1 MSLESSLSVAASGL
15 QGINRH
21 LAVVSQNVANVGTP
35 GYARQVL
42 PQTSMSADGQGMG
55 VRTQPA
61 QRQIDLQLQQ
71 AALQQSGT
79 VAGFQAMRTAL
90 AAIDAVHGTTGQ
102 GDDLAGLLGRLE
114 EGFITLAAD
123 PSSQPRQAA
132 AVTAADA
139 LARQVNRLDA
149 AYGTARQDAHDALVA
164 DVGRLNG
171 ALAEIGAL
179 STRIVQV
186 RALGQSTA
194 DLENQ
199 RDAARGV
206 LSQLIDV
213 RSMETPAGDML
224 LTMPSGLSLP
234 TRFTTPPFA
243 LDAATLNAA
252 TWYPGGG
259 VPGIT
264 LGGQDVT
271 GKLGTGRMGANLALR
286 DNVLPT
292 FQAELDE
299 FAATLARR
307 FETQGLRL
315 FTDADGS
322 VPPGGGV
329 PAQAGY
335 VGLAATLRVNVA
347 VAADPDLLRDGTHAV
362 ADDLAGPS
370 AFTPNP
376 AGGPAGFATLLQR
389 VLTYSLGAEVRD
401 GVAQPLAE
409 RTGLGPAGGLTA
421 PYASPARLSGLV
433 VALVSAQTRQS
444 AEVASR
450 LDGARTL
457 QTALDDRLA
466 ANSGVSID
474 QEMTVM
480 VQLQSAYAAN
490 ARVIAAVQAMMDQTL
505 QMVR

>member
-42 PQTSMSADGQGMG
+42 PQSSMSADGQGMG

-71 AALQQSGT
+71 AALQQSGI
-79 VAGFQAMRTAL
+79 VAGLEVMRTSL

-102 GDDLAGLLGRLE
+102 GDDLSGLLGRLGD
-114 EGFITLAAD
+114 GFVALAVD

-132 AVTAADA
+132 VATAADA
-139 LARQVNRLDA
+139 LARQVNRLHG
-149 AYGTARQDAHDALVA
+149 AYGAARQDAHDALVA
-164 DVGRLNG
+164 DVGRLNDT
-171 ALAEIGAL
+171 LAEIGAL

-199 RDAARGV
+199 RDAARAV
-206 LSQLIDV
+206 LAQLVDI
-213 RSMETPAGDML
+213 RSLETPTGDML
-224 LTMPSGLSLP
+224 LTTPSGLSLP
-234 TRFTTPPFA
+234 TRFTAPPFA
-243 LDAATLNAA
+243 LDAATLDAS

-259 VPGIT
+259 VAGIT
-264 LGGQDVT
+264 LAGQDVT
-271 GKLGTGRMGANLALR
+271 GKLATGRIGANLALR
-286 DNVLPT
+286 DTVLPT

-299 FAATLARR
+299 FAVTLARR

-315 FTDADGS
+315 FTDADGA
-322 VPPGGGV
+322 VPPGGGTPV
-329 PAQAGY
+329 QDGY
-335 VGLAATLRVNVA
+335 VGLAGTLRVNAA
-347 VAADPDLLRDGTHAV
+347 VAADPALVRDGTHDV
-362 ADDLAGPS
+362 ADDPSGPS
-370 AFTPNP
+370 AFTTNP
-376 AGGPAGFATLLQR
+376 ASGPAGFATLLER
-389 VLTYSLGAEVRD
+389 VLNHSLGAEVRA

-409 RTGLGPAGGLTA
+409 RTGLGPAGTLAA
-421 PYASPARLSGLV
+421 PYASPARLSGLA

-444 AEVASR
+444 AEIAAG

-457 QTALDDRLA
+457 QTALDDRIA
-466 ANSGVSID
+466 EVSGVSID

>member
-1 MSLESSLSVAASGL
+1 MSLESSLSVASSGL
-15 QGINRH
+15 QGISRH

-42 PQTSMSADGQGMG
+42 PQSSMSADGQGMG

-71 AALQQSGT
+71 AALQQSGL
-79 VAGFQAMRTAL
+79 VAGFEVLRTAL
-90 AAIDAVHGTTGQ
+90 STIDAVHGTTGQ

-114 EGFITLAAD
+114 DGFIALAAD

-132 AVTAADA
+132 ATQAADA
-139 LARQVNRLDA
+139 LARQVNRLDS
-149 AYGTARQDAHDALVA
+149 AYGAARQDAHDTLVT
-164 DVGRLNG
+164 DVETLNTT
-171 ALAEIGAL
+171 LAEIGAL

-199 RDAARGV
+199 RDAARATLG
-206 LSQLIDV
+206 QLIDV
-213 RSMETPAGDML
+213 RSMETPTGDML
-224 LTMPSGLSLP
+224 LTTPSGLSLP

-243 LDAATLNAA
+243 LAASTLDAT

-259 VPGIT
+259 VAGIT

-271 GKLGTGRMGANLALR
+271 GKLATGRIGANLALR
-286 DNVLPT
+286 DTVLPT

-307 FETQGLRL
+307 FEDQGLRL
-315 FTDADGS
+315 FTDADGV
-322 VPPGGGV
+322 VPAGGGTPV
-329 PAQAGY
+329 QDGY
-335 VGLAATLRVNVA
+335 VGLGGTLRVNAA
-347 VAADPDLLRDGTHAV
+347 VAADPGLVRDGTHAV
-362 ADDLAGPS
+362 ADDPGGPS
-370 AFTPNP
+370 GFTPNP
-376 AGGPAGFATLLQR
+376 AGGPAGFATLLER
-389 VLTYSLGAEVRD
+389 VLNHSLGAEVRT

-409 RTGLGPAGGLTA
+409 RTGLGPAGTLTA
-421 PYASPARLSGLV
+421 PYASPARLSGLS

-444 AEVASR
+444 AEVASA

-466 ANSGVSID
+466 EDSGVSID

-480 VQLQSAYAAN
+480 VQLQSAYSAN
-490 ARVIAAVQAMMDQTL
+490 ARIIAAVQAMMDQTL